1 VESPQLQA
9 QSCTGCGTKLAS
21 TLKSCP
27 GCGALVHRARL
38 TALHAQALEHE
49 QQGAVAE
56 ALWALRSALEL
67 LPAGSKQHVALA
79 SRVRALSSQVDRGE
93 APKAG
98 AGSAPRWLAGLGAA
112 GLLLW
117 KFKWLLAVVLGKA
130 KFLLLGLTKLKT
142 LLTMLLSL
150 GAYWTLW
157 GWKFALG
164 AVLSLYAHEMGH
176 VAALSRY
183 GVRASA
189 PMFVPGLGALVRLEQ
204 HLASPSEEARVGIA
218 GPLWGLAASAAC
230 YAVYGLLNEPL
241 FAALAA
247 FGAWVNLFNLVPVW
261 QLDGSRVFAALSRPA
276 RASCALLA
284 LLSALWVDDVLLYAI
299 AVVAG
304 LRAWNAPAQASD
316 KASLARYV
324 FCIVALSA
332 LLLLTRSA
340 APTPG

>member
-1 VESPQLQA
+1 M
-9 QSCTGCGTKLAS
+9 
-21 TLKSCP
+21 
-27 GCGALVHRARL
+27 HRARL
-38 TALHAQALEHE
+38 TVLHAQALEHE
-49 QQGAVAE
+49 QQGALAE
-56 ALWALRSALEL
+56 ALGALRSALEL
-67 LPAGSKQHVALA
+67 LPAGSKQYLALEA
-79 SRVRALSSQVDRGE
+79 RVRTLSGQVDLGQV
-93 APKAG
+93 PTAG
-98 AGSAPRWLAGLGAA
+98 AGSAPRWLAGLGAT

-117 KFKWLLAVVLGKA
+117 KFKWLLAAGLGKV

-142 LLTMLLSL
+142 LLTMVLSL
-150 GAYWTLW
+150 AAYWTLW

-204 HLASPSEEARVGIA
+204 RLASPSEEARVGIA
-218 GPLWGLAASAAC
+218 GPLWGLLASAAC
-230 YAVYGLLNEPL
+230 YAVYGLLQAPL

-247 FGAWVNLFNLVPVW
+247 FGAWINLFNLVPVW

-284 LLSALWVDDVLLYAI
+284 LLLALWIDDVLLYAI
-299 AVVAG
+299 AGVAG
-304 LRAWNAPAQASD
+304 WRAWNAPVQVSD
-316 KASLARYV
+316 KASLARFV

-332 LLLLTRSA
+332 LLMLTRSV